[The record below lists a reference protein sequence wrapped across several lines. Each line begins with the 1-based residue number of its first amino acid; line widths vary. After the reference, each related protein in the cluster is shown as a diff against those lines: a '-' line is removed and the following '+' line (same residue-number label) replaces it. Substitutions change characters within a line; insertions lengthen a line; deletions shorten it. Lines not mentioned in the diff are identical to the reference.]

1 MTNQPLR
8 KAMGRPDIAAR
19 MVQWAVELSQFDI
32 NYRPR
37 TAIKARALA
46 DFVVEF
52 TVADQ
57 DLESDYWTMYI
68 DGLLASSM
76 GGVGVILLS
85 PKKYIIKYIVQLQFL
100 ATNNEAEYETVLTS
114 LRVAK
119 ALGVRNLKLNEQ
131 QIRGQRGQDE
141 EVPSNK

>member
-8 KAMGRPDIAAR
+8 KAMGRPNIAAR
-19 MVQWAVELSQFDI
+19 MVQWVVELSQFDV
-32 NYRPR
+32 NYRPK

-57 DLESDYWTMYI
+57 DLESDYWTMYT
-68 DGLLASSM
+68 DGLLVSSM

-85 PKKYIIKYIVQLQFL
+85 PKKYIIKYIVQFSVPG
-100 ATNNEAEYETVLTS
+100 NE
-114 LRVAK
+114 
-119 ALGVRNLKLNEQ
+119 
-131 QIRGQRGQDE
+131 
-141 EVPSNK
+141 